1 MRFLVRIACIL
12 AALPVL
18 PVAGTALF
26 GRMGAVA
33 GVVLSLLWLLY
44 LWLWLPRLAHSAFE
58 AGKISTAL
66 RRYLWLQRLA
76 PSAVRERA
84 ALLSRAGCLVAANR
98 LDAASQLLGSVDAE
112 SLGTAERA
120 AWLNNR
126 ACVQLANG
134 GDVHAALVFADEAGA
149 LRPDVPALQH
159 TRAMALIGVG
169 RVDEAITVLDA
180 MRAAGEL
187 SPRLEAD
194 RCRELARAWT
204 TKGETAYADDYR
216 MRAEAFSR

>member
-1 MRFLVRIACIL
+1 MRFLLRIACIVAVL
-12 AALPVL
+12 LALPM
-18 PVAGTALF
+18 AATTLF

-44 LWLWLPRLAHSAFE
+44 LWLWLPRLAHAAFE
-58 AGKISTAL
+58 AGKIPVAL
-66 RRYLWLQRLA
+66 RRYRWLQRLA
-76 PSAVRERA
+76 PTAVRERA
-84 ALLSRAGCLVAANR
+84 ALLSRTGCLVAANQLEAAEALLST
-98 LDAASQLLGSVDAE
+98 LDGG

-126 ACVQLANG
+126 ACARLASG
-134 GDVHAALVFADEAGA
+134 GDAQAALTLADEASA

-159 TRAMALIGVG
+159 TRATALLGVG
-169 RVDEAITVLDA
+169 RVDEAIAVLDA

-216 MRAEAFSR
+216 LRAEAFSR